1 MEFLADVVDYLF
13 TAEHWTGPLGMAALL
28 REHLVMSAL
37 ALGVAGT
44 LAFPT
49 GLWIGHRRRHEFL
62 VTSLANMGRA
72 IPSLA
77 ILAFLV
83 PFSLRLGLG
92 IGFWPTVVALVA
104 LAIPPILT
112 NTYVGV
118 QTVDPD
124 TVEAARGMGMTEG
137 RVLRSIEL
145 PLAAPLIMAGIRIA
159 TLQVIATATLAA
171 LVGWGGL
178 GRLIVDGFA
187 VRDFPRVF
195 SGALLVALLAILVDA
210 FLGWAARRAVPR
222 TSTPRGGSIGP
233 ASGVGERGTVGP
245 HPPTVE
251 HTRRRVRLLGPE
263 RGGSGT

>member
-1 MEFLADVVDYLF
+1 MEFLAEVVEYL
-13 TAEHWTGPLGMAALL
+13 TTGDHWTGPLGIAALL
-28 REHLVMSAL
+28 REHLMMSAL

-44 LAFPT
+44 VAFPT

-92 IGFWPTVVALVA
+92 IGFWPTAVALVA

-118 QTVDPD
+118 QGVDAD
-124 TVEAARGMGMTEG
+124 TVEAARGMGMTEA
-137 RVLRSIEL
+137 RVIRRIEL
-145 PLAAPLIMAGIRIA
+145 PLAAPLIIAGIRVA

-187 VRDFPRVF
+187 VRDFPRVL
-195 SGALLVALLAILVDA
+195 SGALLVAVLAILVDA
-210 FLGWAARRAVPR
+210 LLGWAGRRTTPR
-222 TSTPRGGSIGP
+222 TSTGGRE
-233 ASGVGERGTVGP
+233 ASTPSEALESEGRSTE
-245 HPPTVE
+245 
-251 HTRRRVRLLGPE
+251 TRRRSSPRAVE
-263 RGGSGT
+263 